1 MLQLFSMAGN
11 VHGMDTTK
19 HALPS
24 QAKVNEE
31 ARARRAK
38 ALALRRSGKNNREIG
53 EIMGGLS
60 PERARQLVAK
70 ALEDEGAR

>member
-1 MLQLFSMAGN
+1 MHLFLKAGN
-11 VHGMDTTK
+11 VPAMDTKT

-24 QAKVNEE
+24 QGRLMDE

-38 ALALRRSGKNNREIG
+38 ALALRRAGKNNREIG

-70 ALEDEGAR
+70 AIKDEGGR

>member
-1 MLQLFSMAGN
+1 MQP
-11 VHGMDTTK
+11 MDTNHTT
-19 HALPS
+19 LPA
-24 QAKVNEE
+24 QAKMLEE
-31 ARARRAK
+31 AKARRAK

-70 ALEDEGAR
+70 AIEDEGR